1 MPFKLPTNPSQV
13 LEWDWPHFKSFYDE
27 LASRELTASA
37 LEAWMADWTAVAA
50 LVAEAGNRLRVALD
64 LHSDDAAL
72 EARFTAFLESIAEP
86 AQAAEQVLKEKLLAS
101 GLEPA
106 GFDIPLRNMKAE
118 AALYREENLPLFTDH
133 EKTALEY
140 DKVVGSRSVSWEGK
154 EYTVTQLVGQI
165 SGADRLTRE
174 KGWRL
179 GMDRVLVDSPAI
191 DATWKELMG
200 IRAKLAANAGY
211 PDYRAYAWQQ
221 KLRLEYSPADCE
233 TFRNAIEEVVVP
245 AAKRVYERR
254 AKRLGVATLRPWD
267 VSVDVMRQT
276 DINVDCFGRPQ
287 LKPYADVAE
296 LEAKA
301 EAVFNQVDPRLGAYF
316 ATMKKE
322 GLYDLDNY
330 KGKTPGAYCTDYPA
344 SRRPFVLMNAAG
356 GAGDVDTLL
365 HEMGHAFHAFRV
377 FENPELKYHQLWSY
391 PLEFAEVAS
400 MSMELLGSPFLTR
413 TKGGFYTEEE
423 SARAAI
429 MHMEQFLLF
438 WPFMAVV
445 DGFQHWAYEVG
456 PSGAARGADPGACDA
471 AWAGLWDRFIQGVDW
486 SGLDLAKAKGWQ
498 RKLHPFHYPFYYVE
512 YGFAQLGAVQVF
524 RRSLVDR
531 ADAVSHYLHGLS
543 LGSSASLRG
552 LFEAT
557 GGKFAFDVPAL
568 REATDLL
575 EERIAVEEKK
585 L

>member
-1 MPFKLPTNPSQV
+1 MAFALPSTPSQV
-13 LEWDWPHFKSFYDE
+13 LEWDWPRFKTYYDE
-27 LASRELTASA
+27 LSSVRLSQDR
-37 LEAWMADWTAVAA
+37 LEAWMADWTALAS
-50 LVAEAGNRLRVALD
+50 LVAEAGNRLKVALD
-64 LHSDDAAL
+64 LHSDDEGL
-72 EARFTAFLESIAEP
+72 EARYTAFLESIAEP
-86 AQAAEQVLKEKLLAS
+86 AQAAEQVLKEKLLSS
-101 GLEPA
+101 GLEPP
-106 GFDIPLRNMKAE
+106 GFDIPLRNMRAE

-154 EYTVTQLVGQI
+154 EYTVTQLVGQL
-165 SGADRLTRE
+165 SGADRPSRE

-179 GMDRVLVDSPAI
+179 AMDRVLSDSPAI
-191 DATWKELMG
+191 DATWKSLVD
-200 IRAKLAANAGY
+200 IRGRIAANAGY
-211 PDYRAYAWQQ
+211 SDYRAFAWRQ

-245 AAKRVYERR
+245 AARRVYERR
-254 AKRLGVATLRPWD
+254 ARRLGLKVLRPWD

-276 DINVDCFGRPQ
+276 DINVDCFGRPA
-287 LKPYADVAE
+287 LRPYKDVAE
-296 LEAKA
+296 LETRI
-301 EAVFNQVDPRLGAYF
+301 EGVFNKVDPRLGAYF
-316 ATMKKE
+316 ATMRKE

-377 FENPELKYHQLWSY
+377 FENPALKYHQLWAY

-400 MSMELLGSPFLTR
+400 MGMELLASPFLT
-413 TKGGFYTEEE
+413 KSQGGFYTEEE

-445 DGFQHWAYEVG
+445 DGFQHWAYEAG
-456 PSGAARGADPGACDA
+456 PDGAAKGRDPGACDA
-471 AWAGLWDRFIQGVDW
+471 AWSGLWDRFVQGVDW
-486 SGLDLAKAKGWQ
+486 SGLETAKAKGWQ

-524 RRSLVDR
+524 RRSLADR
-531 ADAVSHYLHGLS
+531 AEAVTAYLHGLS
-543 LGSSASLRG
+543 LGSSVSLRG

-557 GGKFAFDVPAL
+557 GGKFAFDAPAL